1 MRIETC
7 RASQQEQVMVL
18 PGDDLLPN
26 AIGTYTHAIT
36 IAVLPERVWPW
47 LVQMGGGRA
56 GWYSFD
62 RVDNGGAPSAKSIIN
77 DYQQISSGDVFPA
90 IPGATDA
97 FLVVRVERSRHL
109 VLTVPDA
116 SGGSKVSWAF
126 LLQPVYQ
133 DHTRLIVRA
142 RISEHWLGSAEEQP
156 NPRQDTILIER
167 IYGIFQR
174 IPLPIMLAVAGF
186 GHYMMESKML
196 RGIKRRAEA

>member
-18 PGDDLLPN
+18 PADDLLPN

-36 IAVLPERVWPW
+36 IAALPEHVWPW

-62 RVDNGGAPSAKSIIN
+62 RIDNGGVPSAESIIN
-77 DYQQISSGDVFPA
+77 EYQQISSGDVFPA

-97 FLVVRVERSRHL
+97 FLVAQVEPPRHL

-116 SGGSKVSWAF
+116 SGGCHVSWTF
-126 LLQPVYQ
+126 LLQPMYQ

-142 RISEHWLGSAEEQP
+142 RISEHWLSLAEEQS
-156 NPRQDTILIER
+156 NPPQDTIQIER
-167 IYGIFQR
+167 IYGLFQR
-174 IPLPIMLAVAGF
+174 IPGPIVLAVAGF
-186 GHYMMESKML
+186 GHYVMESKML